1 MQPLRLFLTVLLF
14 ATLTGCAS
22 SGSTSTEPAPSSA
35 DAATQDTAAVADRS
49 TPTDANAP
57 SAESP
62 AESQRSADVPPDE
75 DADADPTAPQDAAA
89 TTAPVDW
96 FHRDADG
103 EAGPGMGTDR
113 AYRELLQGRT
123 PQDTVVVAILDS
135 GVDINHEDLQG
146 RIWVNDDET
155 PGNGVDDDGNG
166 YVDDVHGWNFIGG
179 PDGRNVEHDTY
190 EVTRLY
196 VKLRDRFADR
206 DSASIGAD
214 ERDAYER
221 YQQIK
226 ADFQKQRRQAKR
238 ELRNVKSA
246 NDAVQFARQLLR
258 DHLGTDS
265 LSQKAV
271 SGIASPSQRIQ
282 QARDIYLYF
291 AQQGLTP
298 ADIQEY
304 HDYLKDKV
312 EYKLNPDFDPR
323 SIVGDDYDDKTERSY
338 GNNDVIGPD
347 ANHGT
352 HVAGI
357 VGAVR
362 DNGIGMDG
370 VASAVHI
377 MSVRTVPN
385 GDERDKDVANAIRYA
400 ADNGA
405 DIINMSFGKSYS
417 PYKEVVDE
425 AVRYADSLG
434 VLMVHAAGNDG
445 VDVDSSANDNYPT
458 DRLDTGRTAEHWL
471 EIGASSW
478 KGGNRLAA
486 SFSNYGDETVDVFA
500 PGSSIYST
508 VPDNKYERIDGT
520 SMAAPMVSGLAA
532 LLLSHHP
539 NLTAR
544 QVRTLILDSA
554 LRYGDRMV
562 ARPGTND
569 TVPFGSLSQTGA
581 VVNAYAALQQ
591 AARQTP

>member
-1 MQPLRLFLTVLLF
+1 MQTLRLVLTVLLL

-22 SGSTSTEPAPSSA
+22 SGSTSTEPASSSA
-35 DAATQDTAAVADRS
+35 DAATQDTTAVADREAR
-49 TPTDANAP
+49 TDADAAP
-57 SAESP
+57 AESP
-62 AESQRSADVPPDE
+62 AESQRSADAPPQD
-75 DADADPTAPQDAAA
+75 DGRADPTTPQDAAA

-103 EAGPGMGTDR
+103 ESAPGMGTDR
-113 AYRELLQGRT
+113 AYRELLQGRA

-146 RIWVNDDET
+146 RIWVNDDEI

-179 PDGRNVEHDTY
+179 PDGKNVEHDTY

-196 VKLRDRFADR
+196 VKLRDQFADR
-206 DSASIGAD
+206 DSSSIGPD

-246 NDAVQFARQLLR
+246 NDAVQFAQQLLR
-258 DHLGTDS
+258 DHLDTDS
-265 LSQKAV
+265 LSQEAV
-271 SGIASPSQRIQ
+271 SGIASPSQRVQ

-323 SIVGDDYDDKTERSY
+323 SIVGDDYSDKTERSY

-357 VGAVR
+357 VAAVR

-417 PYKEVVDE
+417 PYKKVVDD

-445 VDVDSSANDNYPT
+445 ADVDSSANDNYPT
-458 DRLDTGRTAEHWL
+458 DRLDTGRTADHWL

-478 KGGNRLAA
+478 KGSDQLAA
-486 SFSNYGDETVDVFA
+486 PFSNYGDETVDVFA

-508 VPDNKYERIDGT
+508 VPNNKYERIDGT

-562 ARPGTND
+562 ARPGTNE
-569 TVPFGSLSQTGA
+569 TVPFASLSQTGA

-591 AARQTP
+591 AARQAP

>member
-1 MQPLRLFLTVLLF
+1 MQTLRLVLTVLLL

-22 SGSTSTEPAPSSA
+22 SGSTSTEPASSSA
-35 DAATQDTAAVADRS
+35 DAATQDTTAVADREAR
-49 TPTDANAP
+49 TDADAAP
-57 SAESP
+57 AESP
-62 AESQRSADVPPDE
+62 AESQRSADAPPKD
-75 DADADPTAPQDAAA
+75 DGRADPTTPQDAAA

-103 EAGPGMGTDR
+103 ESAPGMGTDR
-113 AYRELLQGRT
+113 AYRELLQGRA

-179 PDGRNVEHDTY
+179 PDGKNVEHDTY

-196 VKLRDRFADR
+196 VKLRDQFADR
-206 DSASIGAD
+206 DSSSIGPD

-246 NDAVQFARQLLR
+246 NDAVQFAQQLLR
-258 DHLGTDS
+258 DHLDTDS
-265 LSQKAV
+265 LSQEAV
-271 SGIASPSQRIQ
+271 SGIASPSQRVQ

-323 SIVGDDYDDKTERSY
+323 SIVGDDYSDKTERSY

-357 VGAVR
+357 VAAVR

-417 PYKEVVDE
+417 PYKKVVDD

-445 VDVDSSANDNYPT
+445 ADVDSSANDNYPT
-458 DRLDTGRTAEHWL
+458 DRLDTGRTADHWL

-478 KGGNRLAA
+478 KGSDQLAA
-486 SFSNYGDETVDVFA
+486 PFSNYGDETVDVFA

-508 VPDNKYERIDGT
+508 VPNNKYERIDGT

-562 ARPGTND
+562 ARPGTNE
-569 TVPFGSLSQTGA
+569 TVPFASLSQTGA

-591 AARQTP
+591 AARQAP

>member
-1 MQPLRLFLTVLLF
+1 MQTLRLVLTVLLL

-22 SGSTSTEPAPSSA
+22 SESTSTEPSSSSA
-35 DAATQDTAAVADRS
+35 DAATQDTTAVADRDAR
-49 TPTDANAP
+49 TDADATP
-57 SAESP
+57 AESQ
-62 AESQRSADVPPDE
+62 AESQRSADAPPKD
-75 DADADPTAPQDAAA
+75 DRRTDPTTPQDAAA
-89 TTAPVDW
+89 ATAPVDW

-103 EAGPGMGTDR
+103 ESSPGMGTDR
-113 AYRELLQGRT
+113 AYRELLQGRA

-146 RIWVNDDET
+146 RVWVNDDET

-206 DSASIGAD
+206 DSSSIGPD

-246 NDAVQFARQLLR
+246 SDAVQFAQQLLR
-258 DHLGTDS
+258 NHLDTDS
-265 LSQKAV
+265 LSQEAV
-271 SGIASPSQRIQ
+271 SGIASPSQRVQ
-282 QARDIYLYF
+282 QARDIYHYF

-417 PYKEVVDE
+417 PYKEEVDE

-458 DRLDTGRTAEHWL
+458 DRLDTGRTAENWL

-478 KGGNRLAA
+478 KGGNQLAA

-562 ARPGTND
+562 ARPGTNE
-569 TVPFGSLSQTGA
+569 TVPFASLSQTGA

>member
-1 MQPLRLFLTVLLF
+1 MQTLRLVLTVLLL

-22 SGSTSTEPAPSSA
+22 SGSTSTEPASSSA
-35 DAATQDTAAVADRS
+35 DAATQDTTAVADREAR
-49 TPTDANAP
+49 TDADAAP
-57 SAESP
+57 AESP
-62 AESQRSADVPPDE
+62 AESQRSADAPPKD
-75 DADADPTAPQDAAA
+75 DGRADPTTPQDAAA

-103 EAGPGMGTDR
+103 ESAPGMGTDR
-113 AYRELLQGRT
+113 AYRELLQGRA

-146 RIWVNDDET
+146 RIWVNDDEI

-179 PDGRNVEHDTY
+179 PDGKNVEHDTY

-196 VKLRDRFADR
+196 VKLRDQFADR
-206 DSASIGAD
+206 DSSSIGPD

-246 NDAVQFARQLLR
+246 NDAVQFAQQLLR
-258 DHLGTDS
+258 DYLDTDS
-265 LSQKAV
+265 LSQEAV
-271 SGIASPSQRIQ
+271 SGIASPSQRVQ

-323 SIVGDDYDDKTERSY
+323 SIVGDDYSDKTERSY

-357 VGAVR
+357 VAAVR

-417 PYKEVVDE
+417 PYKKVVDD

-445 VDVDSSANDNYPT
+445 ADVDSSANDNYPT
-458 DRLDTGRTAEHWL
+458 DRLDTGRTADHWL

-478 KGGNRLAA
+478 KGSDQLAA
-486 SFSNYGDETVDVFA
+486 PFSNYGDETVDVFA

-508 VPDNKYERIDGT
+508 VPNNKYERIDGT

-562 ARPGTND
+562 ARPGTNE
-569 TVPFGSLSQTGA
+569 TVPFASLSQTGA

-591 AARQTP
+591 AARQAP

>member
-1 MQPLRLFLTVLLF
+1 
-14 ATLTGCAS
+14 
-22 SGSTSTEPAPSSA
+22 
-35 DAATQDTAAVADRS
+35 
-49 TPTDANAP
+49 
-57 SAESP
+57 
-62 AESQRSADVPPDE
+62 
-75 DADADPTAPQDAAA
+75 
-89 TTAPVDW
+89 
-96 FHRDADG
+96 
-103 EAGPGMGTDR
+103 MGTDR
-113 AYRELLQGRT
+113 AYRELLQGRA

-179 PDGRNVEHDTY
+179 PDGQNVEHDTY

-206 DSASIGAD
+206 DSASIGAN

-221 YQQIK
+221 YQHIK

-246 NDAVQFARQLLR
+246 NDAVQFAQQLLR

-271 SGIASPSQRIQ
+271 SGIASPSQRVQ

-304 HDYLKDKV
+304 HDYLKDQV

-323 SIVGDDYDDKTERSY
+323 SIVGDDYSDKTERSY

-357 VGAVR
+357 VAAVR

-370 VASAVHI
+370 VASAVQI

-417 PYKEVVDE
+417 PYKKVVDD

-458 DRLDTGRTAEHWL
+458 DRLDTGRTADHWL

-478 KGGNRLAA
+478 KGGDQLAA
-486 SFSNYGDETVDVFA
+486 PFSNYGDETVDLFA

-508 VPDNKYERIDGT
+508 VPNNKYERTDGT

-532 LLLSHHP
+532 LILSHHP

-562 ARPGTND
+562 ARPGTNE
-569 TVPFGSLSQTGA
+569 TVPFASLSQTGA

>member
-1 MQPLRLFLTVLLF
+1 MQTLRLVLTVLLL

-22 SGSTSTEPAPSSA
+22 SGSTSTEPASSSA
-35 DAATQDTAAVADRS
+35 DAATQDTTAVADREAR
-49 TPTDANAP
+49 TDADAAP
-57 SAESP
+57 AESP
-62 AESQRSADVPPDE
+62 AESQRSADAPPKD
-75 DADADPTAPQDAAA
+75 DGRADPTTPQDAAA

-103 EAGPGMGTDR
+103 ESAPGMGTDR
-113 AYRELLQGRT
+113 AYRELLQGRA

-146 RIWVNDDET
+146 RVWVNDDET

-179 PDGRNVEHDTY
+179 PDGKNVEHDTY

-196 VKLRDRFADR
+196 VKLRDQFADR
-206 DSASIGAD
+206 DSSSIGPD

-246 NDAVQFARQLLR
+246 NDAVQFAQQLLR

-265 LSQKAV
+265 LSQEAV
-271 SGIASPSQRIQ
+271 SGIASPSQRVQ

-323 SIVGDDYDDKTERSY
+323 SIVGDDYSDKTERSY

-357 VGAVR
+357 VAAVR

-370 VASAVHI
+370 VASAVQI

-417 PYKEVVDE
+417 PYKKVVDD

-458 DRLDTGRTAEHWL
+458 DRLDTGRTADHWL

-478 KGGNRLAA
+478 KGGEQLAA
-486 SFSNYGDETVDVFA
+486 PFSNYGDETVDVFA

-554 LRYGDRMV
+554 LRYGDQTV
-562 ARPGTND
+562 ARPGTNE
-569 TVPFGSLSQTGA
+569 TVPFASLSQTGA

-591 AARQTP
+591 AARQAP

>member
-1 MQPLRLFLTVLLF
+1 MQTLRLVLTVLLL

-22 SGSTSTEPAPSSA
+22 SGSTSTEPASSSA
-35 DAATQDTAAVADRS
+35 DAATQDTTAVADREAR
-49 TPTDANAP
+49 TDADAAP
-57 SAESP
+57 AESP
-62 AESQRSADVPPDE
+62 AESQRSADAPPQD
-75 DADADPTAPQDAAA
+75 DGRADPTTPQDAAA

-103 EAGPGMGTDR
+103 ESAPGMGTDR
-113 AYRELLQGRT
+113 AYRELLQGRA

-146 RIWVNDDET
+146 RIWVNDDEI

-179 PDGRNVEHDTY
+179 PDGKNVEHDTY

-196 VKLRDRFADR
+196 VKLRDQFADR
-206 DSASIGAD
+206 DSSSIGPD

-246 NDAVQFARQLLR
+246 NDAVQFAQQLLR
-258 DHLGTDS
+258 DYLDTDS
-265 LSQKAV
+265 LSQEAV
-271 SGIASPSQRIQ
+271 SGIASPSQRVQ

-323 SIVGDDYDDKTERSY
+323 SIVGDDYSDKTERSY

-357 VGAVR
+357 VAAVR

-417 PYKEVVDE
+417 PYKKVVDD

-445 VDVDSSANDNYPT
+445 ADVDSSANDNYPT
-458 DRLDTGRTAEHWL
+458 DRLDTGRTADHWL

-478 KGGNRLAA
+478 KGSDQLAA
-486 SFSNYGDETVDVFA
+486 PFSNYGDETVDVFA

-508 VPDNKYERIDGT
+508 VPNNKYERIDGT

-562 ARPGTND
+562 ARPGTNE
-569 TVPFGSLSQTGA
+569 TVPFASLSQTGA

-591 AARQTP
+591 AARQAP

>member
-1 MQPLRLFLTVLLF
+1 MQTLRLVLTVLLL

-22 SGSTSTEPAPSSA
+22 SGSTSTEPASSSA
-35 DAATQDTAAVADRS
+35 DAATQDTTAVADREAR
-49 TPTDANAP
+49 TDADAAP
-57 SAESP
+57 AESP
-62 AESQRSADVPPDE
+62 AESQRSADAPPKD
-75 DADADPTAPQDAAA
+75 DGRADPTTPQDAAA

-103 EAGPGMGTDR
+103 ESAPGMGTDR
-113 AYRELLQGRT
+113 AYRELLQGRA

-146 RIWVNDDET
+146 RIWVNDDEI

-179 PDGRNVEHDTY
+179 PDGKNVEHDTY

-196 VKLRDRFADR
+196 VKLRDQFADR
-206 DSASIGAD
+206 DSSSIGPD

-246 NDAVQFARQLLR
+246 NDAVQFAQQLLR
-258 DHLGTDS
+258 DHLDTDS
-265 LSQKAV
+265 LSQEAV
-271 SGIASPSQRIQ
+271 SGIASPSQRVQ

-323 SIVGDDYDDKTERSY
+323 SIVGDDYSDKTERSY

-357 VGAVR
+357 VAAVR

-417 PYKEVVDE
+417 PYKKVVDD

-445 VDVDSSANDNYPT
+445 ADVDSSANDNYPT
-458 DRLDTGRTAEHWL
+458 DRLDTGRTADHWL

-478 KGGNRLAA
+478 KGSDQLAA
-486 SFSNYGDETVDVFA
+486 PFSNYGDETVDVFA

-508 VPDNKYERIDGT
+508 VPNNKYERIDGT

-562 ARPGTND
+562 ARPGTNE
-569 TVPFGSLSQTGA
+569 TVPFASLSQTGA

-591 AARQTP
+591 AARQAP